1 MLEIVQDQ
9 TLNKNTNN
17 KTITIKQNAQ
27 LKYKYKKINLQNHMH
42 SWKRPIYDKNSV
54 LIISV

>member
-27 LKYKYKKINLQNHMH
+27 LKYKYKKINLQNHMQ
-42 SWKRPIYDKNSV
+42 SWERPIYDKSSV
-54 LIISV
+54 